1 MTTAQVSQSD
11 PIHLVVDARNSYEP
25 TVGIPVWSWKHL
37 HELIMYVF
45 QKSDLSA
52 TPAAT
57 EAPNNNPET
66 TLSSLEEVTAPHP
79 GAQKLEEQLGN
90 ASFKSQSDSMGILS
104 GEDDI
109 SQTHVGQDITL
120 QQDNLAPT
128 RRVFNI
134 LHREV
139 DYHESMQLH
148 AELQSVVRRVVEL
161 ESRLGAVRD
170 NRALRRERIQL
181 GLDVSVEG
189 KRGVS
194 EPAFP
199 FMMVLLALI
208 VVIIPSAYKY
218 YAFSA

>member
-1 MTTAQVSQSD
+1 MTTQVSQSD
-11 PIHLVVDARNSYEP
+11 PIHLVVDTRNSYEP

-57 EAPNNNPET
+57 EVPDNNPET

-90 ASFKSQSDSMGILS
+90 VRSKSQSDRMGILS
-104 GEDDI
+104 GEDDM
-109 SQTHVGQDITL
+109 SQTHVGQDLTL

-134 LHREV
+134 SHREV
-139 DYHESMQLH
+139 DYYEGMQLH
-148 AELQSVVRRVVEL
+148 AKLQSVVQRVAEL
-161 ESRLGAVRD
+161 ERRLGAMRD
-170 NRALRRERIQL
+170 NRVLRRERIQL

-194 EPAFP
+194 APTFP
-199 FMMVLLALI
+199 FMMILLALI
-208 VVIIPSAYKY
+208 IVIIPSAYKY
-218 YAFSA
+218 YAFS